1 MGKRRGPRDSEGAQS
16 MSAGGGGG
24 ALARISNN
32 TPRKRRAS
40 ARQSEP
46 QLREIENVCPRS
58 TSRGEGGQ
66 VANQCEPRSSPRP
79 SLGSAAAGKNAE
91 GSGCVASAG
100 QEEDAVFSAGIDGAA
115 ATGGCEVVAGSP
127 KVGLQQALHWQLNQI
142 IADSSS
148 PGGEG
153 DSGAEEFRML
163 VEGGQNN
170 QIVPM
175 EEVLSTVNLLKL
187 PHSGSVH
194 NTSDL
199 VWPRVLIIDPDQS
212 SWNHWWASREGVT

>member
-1 MGKRRGPRDSEGAQS
+1 
-16 MSAGGGGG
+16 
-24 ALARISNN
+24 
-32 TPRKRRAS
+32 
-40 ARQSEP
+40 
-46 QLREIENVCPRS
+46 
-58 TSRGEGGQ
+58 
-66 VANQCEPRSSPRP
+66 
-79 SLGSAAAGKNAE
+79 
-91 GSGCVASAG
+91 
-100 QEEDAVFSAGIDGAA
+100 
-115 ATGGCEVVAGSP
+115 
-127 KVGLQQALHWQLNQI
+127 VGLQQALHWQLNQI
-142 IADSSS
+142 IADSS

-199 VWPRVLIIDPDQS
+199 V
-212 SWNHWWASREGVT
+212 